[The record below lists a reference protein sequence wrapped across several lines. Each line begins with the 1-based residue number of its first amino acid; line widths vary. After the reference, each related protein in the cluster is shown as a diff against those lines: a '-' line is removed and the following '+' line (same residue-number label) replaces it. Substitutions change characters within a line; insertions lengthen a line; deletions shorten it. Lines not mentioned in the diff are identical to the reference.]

1 MLLVTHL
8 SPAALPLSPHRVDV
22 RTDAKIQLMIRE
34 VFRSCTVFAIAHRL
48 GTIIDYDKVAVLQA
62 AKLVEFG
69 PPAELLRNGH
79 DGPFS
84 KLIDRTGMN
93 RPVTIRYP
101 KASTQHLVM
110 VGPARC

>member
-1 MLLVTHL
+1 MCTHQHDTLSVTDPLLLPLFLASPSFSLSLSLSLSL
-8 SPAALPLSPHRVDV
+8 SPLPSL
-22 RTDAKIQLMIRE
+22 Q
-34 VFRSCTVFAIAHRL
+34 
-48 GTIIDYDKVAVLQA
+48 DYDKVAVLQA

-84 KLIDRTGMN
+84 KLIDRTGMG
-93 RPVTIRYP
+93 PGPQSEP
-101 KASTQHLVM
+101 KGSTQHLVM